1 MGIGR
6 VPSLENVERQRL
18 GVSAHQTS
26 QARPVGDP
34 NKFIPVS
41 PVTGIGCGPSE
52 VTNGKANESDWNGGC
67 CDVCRWRDGDRSGS
81 VWRGAGGTTKHSVNN
96 KDGRGSRTQ
105 DSDEHTAIENNS
117 YA

>member
-67 CDVCRWRDGDRSGS
+67 CDVVRCWDGYRSGS
-81 VWRGAGGTTKHSVNN
+81 LWRVAECKRARLSTRIP
-96 KDGRGSRTQ
+96 GRVTPRPRRSKPP
-105 DSDEHTAIENNS
+105 
-117 YA
+117 